1 MKNKAFTLAEIL
13 VTLGI
18 IGIVVAIT
26 LPLVNKAKPDN
37 TKIMFL
43 KTYQEMVKAIQ
54 ESAYNTAI
62 YQPTYEYEKNGD
74 VYMIQV
80 KH

>member
-18 IGIVVAIT
+18 IGIVVAVT

-43 KTYQEMVKAIQ
+43 KTYQEMVKAIL
-54 ESAYNTAI
+54 
-62 YQPTYEYEKNGD
+62 
-74 VYMIQV
+74 
-80 KH
+80 